1 MSVTTYLQQSSFDDG
16 IAVVLMVTNHNGEVT
31 NTRRIVFSN
40 WCWLT
45 DTSYYQLEADR
56 RTNITSGT
64 GSEVGQIAALTKKI
78 QGHGQCQDLQ
88 IQYFGDEIS
97 SRALR
102 LVLLPEVGL
111 RQVEDLSG

>member
-1 MSVTTYLQQSSFDDG
+1 
-16 IAVVLMVTNHNGEVT
+16 MVTNDNGEVT

-78 QGHGQCQDLQ
+78 QGHRQYQDLQ
-88 IQYFGDEIS
+88 IQYSGDEIS